1 VVLTTSRLKRKLSF
15 LRRQEPRKI
24 FRVVSQ
30 GLLTLLKNQLIYRFI
45 GLLRTYVLVFSW
57 FRLRIPAPDQVE
69 GDVPSQ
75 A

>member
-1 VVLTTSRLKRKLSF
+1 VVLSTSRLKRKLSF

-24 FRVVSQ
+24 FRVVSR

-45 GLLRTYVLVFSW
+45 RLLQTYVLVFSW
-57 FRLRIPAPDQVE
+57 FRLGIPAPDQVE

-75 A
+75 E